1 MARALSGGAT
11 LAVAGGLALFRA
23 WAYFAAST
31 AFLSATSFTAA
42 ALLVASAVSLGAFGW
57 GGGAGAAQRSAQ
69 PWPIDTVCIPSC
81 ISHPPCPTLHPT
93 LPQASTGLGARARGL
108 ASATPPRSP
117 STRRCWR
124 CARS

>member
-42 ALLVASAVSLGAFGW
+42 ALLVASAVSLGALR
-57 GGGAGAAQRSAQ
+57 GGDRRAGQRPGLRADRCGHAANASQ
-69 PWPIDTVCIPSC
+69 PTTPSSPRVCRRT
-81 ISHPPCPTLHPT
+81 PT
-93 LPQASTGLGARARGL
+93 
-108 ASATPPRSP
+108 
-117 STRRCWR
+117 
-124 CARS
+124 